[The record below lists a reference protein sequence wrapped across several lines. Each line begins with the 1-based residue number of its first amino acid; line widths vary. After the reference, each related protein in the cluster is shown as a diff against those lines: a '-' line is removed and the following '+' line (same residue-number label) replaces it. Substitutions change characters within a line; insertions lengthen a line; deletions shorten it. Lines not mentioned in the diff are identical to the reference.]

1 MKMMHMMQLQPSL
14 LPGVWQHI
22 GCFSMSLLVH
32 VGETDEEEDAEGRWE
47 QVGLVG
53 NVVLQDVQEH
63 S

>member
-1 MKMMHMMQLQPSL
+1 MKMMQLMQLEPSL

-22 GCFSMSLLVH
+22 GCFSLSLLVH
-32 VGETDEEEDAEGRWE
+32 GGETDEEEGAEGRWE

-53 NVVLQDVQEH
+53 NGVLQDVQEY